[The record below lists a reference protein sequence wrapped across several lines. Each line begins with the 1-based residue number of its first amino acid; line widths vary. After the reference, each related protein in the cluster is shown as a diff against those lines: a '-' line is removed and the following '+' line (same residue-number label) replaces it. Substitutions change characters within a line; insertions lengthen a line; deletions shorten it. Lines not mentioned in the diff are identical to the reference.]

1 MLKKTINRVHRNER
15 GITGLE
21 TAIIL
26 IAFVV
31 VASVFAY
38 TVLTA
43 GLFASERGREAVHA
57 GLEGVRSTLE
67 PRGSTIAYADRRQ
80 LDPPVN
86 IDTDGTPGLQA
97 TDTLA
102 VARISFT
109 VSSSLGGEPIDVTP
123 PFNVTAGTLTPADPA
138 NNVVRIAYIDSNI
151 FIPDAAWTVEFIG
164 EHTPD
169 DYLLEDDEK
178 AIITVWLVDF
188 TGGIYHL
195 GTADDPFITNA
206 DHLVGTDHTFM
217 LEVKP
222 PVGAVL
228 SMERTTPARLDVVM
242 NLR

>member
-1 MLKKTINRVHRNER
+1 MFKKTINRVHRNER

-67 PRGSTIAYADRRQ
+67 PRGAMIAYADRR
-80 LDPPVN
+80 DAEGNN
-86 IDTDGTPGLQA
+86 IAPAAAGNA
-97 TDTLA
+97 THTA

-123 PFNVTAGTLTPADPA
+123 PYSATADNITATGWG
-138 NNVVRIAYIDSNI
+138 NVVRIAYIDANV

-195 GTADDPFITNA
+195 GTADDPFIANA
-206 DHLVGTDHTFM
+206 DHLIGADHTFT